1 VAVGRKVGSA
11 ADEGCEPARAVQP
24 SLGSAP
30 PKSQGFAGGRKD
42 GSYHCRMSNVLCALR
57 RHAVLVDVAVA
68 VFFVALDTAVTLAG
82 GSWWPARPDGLAWGL
97 LVMQGLVDLSLIA
110 RRRAPLAVVGVFVA
124 FTLVVTLLISP
135 LQALDPANPGNIW
148 APLGAVLASYAP
160 VYLVDNRRRAIAAF
174 AAIGVLAVV
183 TARPW
188 QQPSATVIVF
198 GMLRIMLGP
207 LLAIYVVT
215 RRRLVLALTE
225 RAERAEREQYL
236 LAEQARAEERA
247 RLAGEMHDVVTHRV
261 SLMVLQAG
269 ALRVTAPDEPT
280 RQAAEE
286 LRAAGCRALDE
297 LRDLVGILQPTSDGE
312 RTPDEAHPATAE
324 LGVLAEESTAVGLPT
339 ELIEDGDPRL
349 ASPVVGRT
357 VYRIVQEALTNARKH
372 APGARVTVLVRYEP
386 DEVRLEV
393 RNTPPTRPPD
403 AGLVGT
409 GSGVGLA
416 NLRRR
421 VELVHGTLRAE
432 PAPDGGYRVD
442 ASLPAYVPTA
452 APAHG

>member
-1 VAVGRKVGSA
+1 VRARWGRATFVGFGPA
-11 ADEGCEPARAVQP
+11 EGWV
-24 SLGSAP
+24 
-30 PKSQGFAGGRKD
+30 FAIGWKGGT
-42 GSYHCRMSNVLCALR
+42 YHCRMRRVLCGLR
-57 RHAVLVDVAVA
+57 RHAVLVDVAIA
-68 VFFVALDTAVTLAG
+68 VFFVVLDTAVTLTG

-97 LVMQGLVDLSLIA
+97 LVAQGLVDLSLIA
-110 RRRAPLAVVGVFVA
+110 RRRAPLAVVAVFTA
-124 FTLVVTLLISP
+124 FTLAVTLLISP
-135 LQALDPANPGNIW
+135 FNVLDPANDGNLW
-148 APLGAVLASYAP
+148 GPLGAVLASYAP
-160 VYLVDNRRRAIAAF
+160 VRLADNRRRAIAAF
-174 AAIGVLAVV
+174 AAVGVLAVV

-188 QQPSATVIVF
+188 LQPSAAVVTLGV
-198 GMLRIMLGP
+198 LRIMLGP
-207 LLAIYVVT
+207 LLAMYFVT

-225 RAERAEREQYL
+225 RAERAEREQHL
-236 LAEQARAEERA
+236 LAEQARAEERV

-269 ALRVTAPDEPT
+269 ALRVTAPDERT

-297 LRDLVGILQPTSDGE
+297 LRDLVGILRATPEGDQTSEDV
-312 RTPDEAHPATAE
+312 HPSTSGLAALAT
-324 LGVLAEESTAVGLPT
+324 ESTAVGPPT
-339 ELIEDGDPRL
+339 ELVEDGDPRL

-372 APGARVTVLVRYEP
+372 APGARVTVRVRYDP
-386 DEVRLEV
+386 DQVRLEV

-432 PAPDGGYRVD
+432 PVPDGGFRVD
-442 ASLPAYVPTA
+442 ATLPAYVPTA
-452 APAHG
+452 APARG